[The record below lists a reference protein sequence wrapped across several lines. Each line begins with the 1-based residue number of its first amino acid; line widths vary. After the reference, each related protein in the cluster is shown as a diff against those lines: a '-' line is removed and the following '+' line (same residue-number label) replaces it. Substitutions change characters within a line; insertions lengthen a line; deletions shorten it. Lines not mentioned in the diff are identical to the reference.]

1 VSASTLQRPETRR
14 PADGGVPALRVV
26 IRWAIRLLRREWR
39 QQLLILALITAAVAA
54 TFIASAVAAATPAS
68 PTGTLGTAQYADSF
82 SGTSA
87 QVSSDIAVIQDH
99 FAGNDVIEN
108 QQVSVPGTVATF
120 DLRSQD
126 PRGRFGQPLLSLV
139 SGRYPTTA
147 SQVAVTSGVATDFS
161 LRVGSSWTVNGI
173 SRTVT
178 GIVVNPQSLL
188 DEFAL
193 VIGGQVTS
201 PDNASVLFNAP
212 GKTVDQVAAAMP
224 RAGTLYDAQSLANN
238 NVVNPESISIAA
250 AILGM
255 LLIALVGVGGFTV
268 LAQRRLRWL
277 GMLAAQ
283 GATQRHLRLVI
294 RANGVATGVAGAVA
308 GVVIGFLG
316 WLAYRPTAQASAHHV
331 IGLFQL
337 PWTVIIV
344 SMVLAVLASYLSA
357 GRPAKVMSRVPV
369 VTALSGRPP
378 EPKKAGRLALPAGIV
393 LLVIAFLLLGVA
405 GAAPGGGNGQGTQ
418 MLALALGLLVL
429 CAAMVLLAPTCLG
442 VVAWLGRRAPISVR
456 LALRDLSRYR
466 SRSAPALAAIA
477 LATLIAVIVCVE
489 TAGRYANVL
498 DYAGPN
504 LTSAQIVIYDSGQGG
519 PAAGSVA
526 IIQNGPGPSG
536 PSPSAGSS
544 GAGQGSGGSGSGKH
558 HGQPA
563 GSTAAS
569 QAALAAQQ
577 LAAQQK
583 AADKIASSLG
593 HATVVTLYST
603 SVSLTHAANGRNFTG
618 QIYLATPQLLSA
630 FGISA
635 SQVNPDA
642 DILTMRPGLSTMSLM
657 QLNYGGGQAFGPGS
671 SFPCPAGSCLA
682 SPPIQEFSQL
692 PSGTSA
698 PNTVVTEHAI
708 DSLHLQSSVG
718 TSGWFIQAPHGLTAA
733 QIRSAQ
739 MEAAAAGLS
748 IETRNSIPS
757 LETVVNDATVF
768 GIVLALAILGMSVG
782 LVRSEAGRDLRTL
795 SATGANG
802 TTRCVLVATTA
813 GALGFTGA
821 LIGIAGGYLAAIGF
835 ARSNQLDGLS
845 SLDSIPLGNLLL
857 ILIGM
862 PLIAAAI
869 SWLLTLREPAS
880 IARQPLD

>member
-1 VSASTLQRPETRR
+1 VNAAPAAATLQRPQARR

-26 IRWAIRLLRREWR
+26 VRWAIRLLRREWR

-54 TFIASAVAAATPAS
+54 TVVASAVATTTPAS
-68 PTGTLGTAQYADSF
+68 PAGTLGTAQYADSF
-82 SGTSA
+82 SGASKLI
-87 QVSSDIAVIQDH
+87 VSNVAAIEKN
-99 FAGNDVIEN
+99 FARTDVIEN
-108 QQVSVPGTVATF
+108 QQVQVPGSVATF

-126 PRGRFGQPLLSLV
+126 PHGPFGQPLLSLV
-139 SGRYPTTA
+139 SGSYPTTA
-147 SQVAVTSGVATDFS
+147 SQVAVTSGVATDLS
-161 LRVGSSWTVNGI
+161 LRVGGVWTVNGV
-173 SRTVT
+173 SRTIT
-178 GIVVNPQSLL
+178 GIVQNPQSLL
-188 DEFAL
+188 DQFAL

-201 PDNASVLFNAP
+201 PDNATVLFDAP
-212 GKTVDQVAAAMP
+212 GKSASQVASAMP
-224 RAGTLYDAQSLANN
+224 AAGTLYDSQSLANN
-238 NVVNPESISIAA
+238 NVINPESISIAA

-268 LAQRRLRWL
+268 LAQRRLRAL

-308 GVVIGFLG
+308 GLVIGFLG
-316 WLAYRPTAQASAHHV
+316 WLAYRPTAQVSAHHA

-344 SMVLAVLASYLSA
+344 SMVLAVLASYFAA
-357 GRPAKVMSRVPV
+357 GRPAKTMSRVPV
-369 VTALSGRPP
+369 VAALSGRPP
-378 EPKKAGRLALPAGIV
+378 APKTAGRLAPPAGIV
-393 LLVIAFLLLGVA
+393 LLVLAFLLLGVA
-405 GAAPGGGNGQGTQ
+405 GAAPGGGGGQGNQ
-418 MLALALGLLVL
+418 MLALVLGLLL
-429 CAAMVLLAPTCLG
+429 LGAAMVLLAPACLRL
-442 VVAWLGRRAPISVR
+442 VAWLGRRAPISAR

-477 LATLIAVIVCVE
+477 LATMIAVLVCVE

-504 LTSAQIVIYDSGQGG
+504 LTSSQLVVYANPA
-519 PAAGSVA
+519 PAAGSVVTA
-526 IIQNGPGPSG
+526 TPGSG
-536 PSPSAGSS
+536 GAGRVITSPGSS
-544 GAGQGSGGSGSGKH
+544 GPRQISGTGSGGQDS
-558 HGQPA
+558 A
-563 GSTAAS
+563 STSSAR
-569 QAALAAQQ
+569 Q
-577 LAAQQK
+577 LAGQAK

-593 HATVVTLYST
+593 HATIFTLYST
-603 SVSLTHAANGRNFTG
+603 SAGLTHAASGRSFSG

-635 SQVNPDA
+635 SQVNPNA

-657 QLNYGGGQAFGPGS
+657 QLTYGRGKGGPPGPGS
-671 SFPCPAGSCLA
+671 AYPCPAGSCLA
-682 SPPIQEFSQL
+682 SPPIQQVSQL

-698 PNTVVTEHAI
+698 PNTVVTEHAV
-708 DSLHLQSSVG
+708 DSLHLQSSVS
-718 TSGWFIQAPHGLTAA
+718 TSGWFIQAPNGLTSA

-739 MEAAAAGLS
+739 VAAAAAGLS
-748 IETRNSIPS
+748 VETRNSIPS

-782 LVRSEAGRDLRTL
+782 LVRSEASRDLRTL

-802 TTRCVLVATTA
+802 TTRGILVATTA

-835 ARSNQLDGLS
+835 ARSNHLDGLS
-845 SLDSIPLGNLLL
+845 SLDSIPLANLLL

-880 IARQPLD
+880 IAGQPLD